1 MTNIMASSTNA
12 SADAERYTDTDLAKF
27 ATSALQRCGMP
38 AEHAAQVAARM
49 VDAELL
55 GHRSHGLWLLGTYL
69 ERLQAGRIAT
79 HGEVRVVSDTD
90 SAFSWHAN
98 RLPGAWIMQR
108 AIDEVIARAATRA
121 VVVATIAEC
130 SHIGCLQSY
139 LLPLV
144 EQNLFVTLSA
154 TNAGVASVAPFGGMD
169 PVLTTNPIAYGIPT
183 RGEPILID
191 QCTSLG
197 SNQFFTAYAAR
208 GETLPGEWLLD
219 ANGQPTRDPNVLAQK
234 PPGTVLPLGGL
245 EFGYKGFGL
254 GLAVEALTLALPGSG
269 RRTKPDMF
277 GQGVFLQVLNPRLLG
292 GLDAFLDET
301 TYLADACHAS
311 RVREGAPPVRLP
323 GERALATRRA
333 QLRDGIALAAD
344 VLARLQ
350 TWSEPLDLPMP
361 ATRGVASASSLI

>member
-1 MTNIMASSTNA
+1 MASDNA
-12 SADAERYTDTDLAKF
+12 SNEGTLYSHTNLTIF
-27 ATSALQRCGMP
+27 AALALQRCGMR
-38 AEHAAQVAARM
+38 AEHAEQVAARL

-55 GHRSHGLWLLGTYL
+55 GHRSHGLWLLATYL
-69 ERLQAGRIAT
+69 ERLQAGQIARE
-79 HGEVRVVSDTD
+79 GDIRVLSDTD

-98 RLPGAWIMQR
+98 RLPGAWVMHR
-108 AIDEVIARAATRA
+108 AIGEIIERAASRA

-144 EQNLFVTLSA
+144 ERKLLVTLSA
-154 TNAGVASVAPFGGMD
+154 TNAGVASVAPFGGID

-197 SNQFFTAYAAR
+197 SNSFFTAFAER
-208 GETLPGEWLLD
+208 GESLPDEWLLD
-219 ANGQPTRDPNVLAQK
+219 ANGNPTDDPNVLTQK

-269 RRTKPDMF
+269 RRTKPDKF

-301 TYLADACHAS
+301 THLADACHAS
-311 RVREGAPPVRLP
+311 RVRPGSPPVRLP
-323 GERALATRRA
+323 GERALALRRKQMSA
-333 QLRDGIALAAD
+333 GISLADD
-344 VLARLQ
+344 VLARMRV
-350 TWSEPLDLPMP
+350 WAGKLDLTMP
-361 ATRGVASASSLI
+361 VARSA

>member
-1 MTNIMASSTNA
+1 MASDNA
-12 SADAERYTDTDLAKF
+12 SNEGTLYSHTNLTTF
-27 ATSALQRCGMP
+27 AALALQRCGMR
-38 AEHAAQVAARM
+38 AEHAEQVAARL

-55 GHRSHGLWLLGTYL
+55 GHRSHGLWLLATYL
-69 ERLQAGRIAT
+69 ERLQAGQIARE
-79 HGEVRVVSDTD
+79 GGIRVISDTD

-98 RLPGAWIMQR
+98 RLPGAWVMHR
-108 AIDEVIARAATRA
+108 AIGEIIERADSRA

-144 EQNLFVTLSA
+144 ERNLFVTLSA
-154 TNAGVASVAPFGGMD
+154 TNAGVASVAPFGGID

-183 RGEPILID
+183 RGDPILID

-197 SNQFFTAYAAR
+197 SNSFFTAYAQR
-208 GETLPGEWLLD
+208 GESLPDAWLLD
-219 ANGQPTRDPNVLAQK
+219 ANGNPTDDPNVLTQK

-269 RRTKPDMF
+269 RRTKPDKF

-301 TYLADACHAS
+301 THLADACHAS
-311 RVREGAPPVRLP
+311 RVRTGSPPVRLP
-323 GERALATRRA
+323 GERALALRRKQMSA
-333 QLRDGIALAAD
+333 GISLADD
-344 VLARLQ
+344 VLVRMRVWADK
-350 TWSEPLDLPMP
+350 LDLTMP
-361 ATRGVASASSLI
+361 VARIV

>member
-1 MTNIMASSTNA
+1 MTRYSHIDLTQYAS
-12 SADAERYTDTDLAKF
+12 DAM
-27 ATSALQRCGMP
+27 QRCGMR
-38 AEHAAQVAARM
+38 ADHADQVAARM

-55 GHRSHGLWLLGTYL
+55 GHRSHGVWLLATYL
-69 ERLQAGRIAT
+69 ERLQARQIAT
-79 HGEVRVVSDTD
+79 DGEIRVLSDTD

-98 RLPGAWIMQR
+98 RLPGAWVMHR
-108 AIDEVIARAATRA
+108 AIEDVIERARSRA

-144 EQNLFVTLSA
+144 ERNLFVTLSA

-183 RGEPILID
+183 RNEPILID
-191 QCTSLG
+191 QCTSVG
-197 SNQFFTAYAAR
+197 SNMFFAAYAAR
-208 GETLPGEWLLD
+208 GETLPDTWLLD
-219 ANGQPTRDPNVLAQK
+219 PDGNPTNDPHVLAAK

-269 RRTKPDMF
+269 RRTKPDKF
-277 GQGVFLQVLNPRLLG
+277 GQGVFLQILNPRLLG

-311 RVREGAPPVRLP
+311 RVREGLPPVRLP
-323 GERALATRRA
+323 GERALATRRE
-333 QLRDGIALAAD
+333 QLRDGITLTDD
-344 VLARLQ
+344 VIDRMK
-350 TWSEPLDLPMP
+350 TWSNKLDLPMP
-361 ATRGVASASSLI
+361 ASAKHTDI

>member
-1 MTNIMASSTNA
+1 
-12 SADAERYTDTDLAKF
+12 
-27 ATSALQRCGMP
+27 
-38 AEHAAQVAARM
+38 M

-55 GHRSHGLWLLGTYL
+55 GHRSHGLWLLATYL
-69 ERLQAGRIAT
+69 ERLQAGQIAT
-79 HGEVRVVSDTD
+79 QGEVRVLSDTD

-98 RLPGAWIMQR
+98 RLPGAWVMHR
-108 AIDEVIARAATRA
+108 AIDEVISRATARA

-144 EQNLFVTLSA
+144 ERNFFVTLSA

-169 PVLTTNPIAYGIPT
+169 AVLTTNPIAYGIPT
-183 RGEPILID
+183 RGDPILID

-197 SNQFFTAYAAR
+197 SNTFFTAFAQR

-219 ANGQPTRDPNVLAQK
+219 AEGKPTNDPHVLTAR
-234 PPGTVLPLGGL
+234 PPGTVLPLGGV

-269 RRTKPDMF
+269 RRTKPDKF

-292 GLDAFLDET
+292 GLDVFLDET
-301 TYLADACHAS
+301 TWLADACHAS

-323 GERALATRRA
+323 GERALALRRE
-333 QLRDGIALAAD
+333 QIRDGVSLTDDVIA
-344 VLARLQ
+344 RMK
-350 TWSEPLDLPMP
+350 TWSNTLDLPMP
-361 ATRGVASASSLI
+361 ASA

>member
-1 MTNIMASSTNA
+1 MPTYSHIDLTRYASQ
-12 SADAERYTDTDLAKF
+12 
-27 ATSALQRCGMP
+27 ALQRCGML
-38 AEHAAQVAARM
+38 ADHADQVAARL

-55 GHRSHGLWLLGTYL
+55 GHRSHGLWLLATYL
-69 ERLQAGRIAT
+69 ERLQAGQIAT
-79 HGEVRVVSDTD
+79 RGEVRVLSDTD

-98 RLPGAWIMQR
+98 RLPGAWVMHR
-108 AIDEVIARAATRA
+108 AIDEVIARATSRA

-144 EQNLFVTLSA
+144 ERNLFVTLSA

-169 PVLTTNPIAYGIPT
+169 AVLTTNPIAYGIPT
-183 RGEPILID
+183 RRDPILID

-197 SNQFFTAYAAR
+197 SNTFFTAFAQR
-208 GETLPGEWLLD
+208 GETLPGDWLLD
-219 ANGQPTRDPNVLAQK
+219 AQGKPTNDPHVLTAK
-234 PPGTVLPLGGL
+234 PPGTVLPLGGV

-269 RRTKPDMF
+269 RRTKPDKF

-301 TYLADACHAS
+301 TWLADACHAS

-323 GERALATRRA
+323 GERALALRRE
-333 QLRDGIALAAD
+333 QIRDGVALTDD
-344 VLARLQ
+344 VIVRMK
-350 TWSEPLDLPMP
+350 TWSDTLDLPMP
-361 ATRGVASASSLI
+361 ASA

>member
-1 MTNIMASSTNA
+1 MAFSHIDLKHYA
-12 SADAERYTDTDLAKF
+12 SQ
-27 ATSALQRCGMP
+27 ALQRCGMQ
-38 AEHAAQVAARM
+38 AEHAGQVAARL

-55 GHRSHGLWLLGTYL
+55 GHRSHGLWLLATYL
-69 ERLQAGRIAT
+69 ERLQAGQIAT
-79 HGEVRVVSDTD
+79 TGDIDVLSDTD

-98 RLPGAWIMQR
+98 RLPGAWVMHR
-108 AIDEVIARAATRA
+108 AISEIIERAESRA

-144 EQNLFVTLSA
+144 ERNLFVTLSA

-183 RGEPILID
+183 RGEPMLID

-197 SNQFFTAYAAR
+197 SNTFFTAFAQR

-219 ANGQPTRDPNVLAQK
+219 ANGNPTTDPNVLSAK
-234 PPGTVLPLGGL
+234 PPGTVLPLGGT

-269 RRTKPDMF
+269 RRTKPDKF
-277 GQGVFLQVLNPRLLG
+277 GQGVFLQVLNPRLFG

-311 RVREGAPPVRLP
+311 RVRDGSPPVRLP
-323 GERALATRRA
+323 GERALALRKT
-333 QLRDGIALAAD
+333 QMRDGITLTDD
-344 VLARLQ
+344 VIARMK
-350 TWSEPLDLPMP
+350 TWSDKLDLPMP
-361 ATRGVASASSLI
+361 ASAH

>member
-1 MTNIMASSTNA
+1 MPTYSPNDLTQYASQ
-12 SADAERYTDTDLAKF
+12 
-27 ATSALQRCGMP
+27 ALQRCGML
-38 AEHAAQVAARM
+38 ADHAHQVAARM

-55 GHRSHGLWLLGTYL
+55 GHRSHGLWLLATYL
-69 ERLQAGRIAT
+69 ERLQAGQIAT
-79 HGEVRVVSDTD
+79 QGEVRVLSDTD

-98 RLPGAWIMQR
+98 RLPGAWVMHR
-108 AIDEVIARAATRA
+108 AIDEVISRATARA

-144 EQNLFVTLSA
+144 ERNFFVTLSA

-169 PVLTTNPIAYGIPT
+169 AVLTTNPIAYGIPT
-183 RGEPILID
+183 RGDPILID

-197 SNQFFTAYAAR
+197 SNTFFTAFAQR

-219 ANGQPTRDPNVLAQK
+219 AEGKPTNDPHVLTAR
-234 PPGTVLPLGGL
+234 PPGTVLPLGGV

-269 RRTKPDMF
+269 RRTKPDKF

-292 GLDAFLDET
+292 GLDVFLDET
-301 TYLADACHAS
+301 TWLADACHAS

-323 GERALATRRA
+323 GERALALRRE
-333 QLRDGIALAAD
+333 QIRDGVSLTDDVIA
-344 VLARLQ
+344 RMK
-350 TWSEPLDLPMP
+350 TWSNTLDLPMP
-361 ATRGVASASSLI
+361 ASA

>member
-1 MTNIMASSTNA
+1 MTHDATA
-12 SADAERYTDTDLAKF
+12 QADALHDHDVLLAF
-27 ATSALQRCGMP
+27 ASTALQRCGLS
-38 AEHAAQVAARM
+38 AAHAAPVAARLL
-49 VDAELL
+49 DAELL
-55 GHRSHGLWLLGTYL
+55 GHRSHGLWLLATYL
-69 ERLQAGRIAT
+69 ERLQAGQIARE
-79 HGEVRVVSDTD
+79 GEIRVLSDTD
-90 SAFSWHAN
+90 SALAWHAN
-98 RLPGAWIMQR
+98 RLPGAWVMQQ
-108 AIDEVIARAATRA
+108 AVDAVIARAESRA

-144 EQNLFVTLSA
+144 ERNLLVTLSA

-197 SNQFFTAYAAR
+197 SNSFFTAFAER
-208 GETLPGEWLLD
+208 GETLPGQWLLD
-219 ANGQPTRDPNVLAQK
+219 AEGEPTDDPAVLSRQPA
-234 PPGTVLPLGGL
+234 GTVLPLGGL

-269 RRTKPDMF
+269 RRGRPDKF

-301 TYLADACHAS
+301 TWLAEACHAS
-311 RVREGAPPVRLP
+311 RVRPGSPPVRLP
-323 GERALATRRA
+323 GERALALRRQ
-333 QLRDGIALAAD
+333 QLRDGIALAPD
-344 VLARLQ
+344 VLTRMRVWADR
-350 TWSEPLDLPMP
+350 LDLPMP
-361 ATRGVASASSLI
+361 AAMHRR

>member
-1 MTNIMASSTNA
+1 MASSETA
-12 SADAERYTDTDLAKF
+12 SINGALYSHTDLISF
-27 ATSALQRCGMP
+27 GSTALQRCGMR
-38 AEHAAQVAARM
+38 AEHADQVAARM

-55 GHRSHGLWLLGTYL
+55 GHRSHGLWLLATYL
-69 ERLQAGRIAT
+69 ERLQAGQIAT
-79 HGEVRVVSDTD
+79 NGEVRVLSDTD

-98 RLPGAWIMQR
+98 RLPGAWVMHR
-108 AIDEVIARAATRA
+108 AIEEVIERAASRA

-144 EQNLFVTLSA
+144 ERNLFVTLSA
-154 TNAGVASVAPFGGMD
+154 TNAGVASVAPFGGID

-197 SNQFFTAYAAR
+197 SNTFFTAFAQR
-208 GETLPGEWLLD
+208 GESLPDQWLLD
-219 ANGQPTRDPNVLAQK
+219 ADGNPTDDPNVLTQTPA
-234 PPGTVLPLGGL
+234 GTVLPLGGL

-269 RRTKPDMF
+269 RRTKPDKF

-301 TYLADACHAS
+301 THLADACHAS
-311 RVREGAPPVRLP
+311 RVRPGSPPVRLP
-323 GERALATRRA
+323 GERALALRRK
-333 QLRDGIALAAD
+333 QMSEGISLADD
-344 VLARLQ
+344 VLARMGA
-350 TWSEPLDLPMP
+350 WADKLDLTMP
-361 ATRGVASASSLI
+361 TARIA

>member
-1 MTNIMASSTNA
+1 MAHSTTASSNPVIYSHSDLTTFA
-12 SADAERYTDTDLAKF
+12 SL
-27 ATSALQRCGMP
+27 ALQRCGMH
-38 AEHAAQVAARM
+38 AEQADQVAARM
-49 VDAELL
+49 LDAELL
-55 GHRSHGLWLLGTYL
+55 GHRSHGVWLLATYL
-69 ERLQAGRIAT
+69 ERLQAGQIACD
-79 HGEVRVVSDTD
+79 GAVRVLSDTD

-98 RLPGAWIMQR
+98 RLPGAWVMHR
-108 AIDEVIARAATRA
+108 AITEIIERAASRA

-144 EQNLFVTLSA
+144 EQNLLVTLSA

-183 RGEPILID
+183 RGDPILVD

-197 SNQFFTAYAAR
+197 SNTFFTAFAAR
-208 GETLPGEWLLD
+208 GESLPGEWLLD
-219 ANGQPTRDPNVLAQK
+219 ANGGPTNDPNVLAQQ

-254 GLAVEALTLALPGSG
+254 GLAVEALTLALPGFG
-269 RRTKPDMF
+269 RRTKPDKF

-292 GLDAFLDET
+292 GIDAFLDET

-311 RVREGAPPVRLP
+311 RVRAGSPPVRLP
-323 GERALATRRA
+323 GERALATRR
-333 QLRDGIALAAD
+333 QQMREGVALTDD
-344 VLARLQ
+344 VVVRMKK
-350 TWSEPLDLPMP
+350 WSEKLDLPMP
-361 ATRGVASASSLI
+361 ASRIDSTSSFI

>member
-1 MTNIMASSTNA
+1 MPTYSHVDLTTYASH
-12 SADAERYTDTDLAKF
+12 
-27 ATSALQRCGMP
+27 ALQRCGMR
-38 AEHAAQVAARM
+38 AAHADQVAARI

-55 GHRSHGLWLLGTYL
+55 GHRSHGLWLLATYL
-69 ERLQAGRIAT
+69 ERLQSGHIARD
-79 HGEVRVVSDTD
+79 GDVRVLSDTD
-90 SAFSWHAN
+90 GAFSWHAN
-98 RLPGAWIMQR
+98 RLPGAWVMHR
-108 AIDEVIARAATRA
+108 AIDEVVKRAESRA

-144 EQNLFVTLSA
+144 ERNLLVTLSA
-154 TNAGVASVAPFGGMD
+154 TNAGIASVAPFGGID

-183 RGEPILID
+183 RGDPILID

-197 SNQFFTAYAAR
+197 SNTFFTAFAQR
-208 GETLPGEWLLD
+208 GERLPAPWLLD
-219 ANGQPTRDPNVLAQK
+219 ADGKPSDDPNVLAND

-269 RRTKPDMF
+269 RRSNPDKF

-301 TYLADACHAS
+301 THLADACHAS
-311 RVREGAPPVRLP
+311 RVRPGSPPVRLP
-323 GERALATRRA
+323 GERALSLRR
-333 QLRDGIALAAD
+333 QQMRDGISLTGE
-344 VLARLQ
+344 VIARLS
-350 TWSEPLDLPMP
+350 TWADKLDLTMP
-361 ATRGVASASSLI
+361 VAGIDRTSTLN